1 MSQGLVEGGVP
12 VLVGH
17 VQVAILT
24 DKQSND
30 LGVLTLHGLEI
41 IATASLLR

>member
-17 VQVAILT
+17 VQVAVLP
-24 DKQSND
+24 DKESND
-30 LGVLTLHGLEI
+30 LGVLALHGLEI
-41 IATASLLR
+41 IGTASLLR